1 VLRFLEDEGSEIF
14 VVSVEWFFLF
24 VFACAIKQV
33 FLFIDDSGEFCRLE
47 DTI

>member
-1 VLRFLEDEGSEIF
+1 MKDLRFLLWECR
-14 VVSVEWFFLF
+14 VVFLF

-33 FLFIDDSGEFCRLE
+33 FLFVDESGEFFSLE